1 MCGRFT
7 LTAPESAIIEHF
19 DLSEPLEDYK
29 PRYNVAP
36 GQQLLAVVNDGQQ
49 YKIKRFKWGLVPFWA
64 KDPKMGYSTFNARA
78 ETVAT
83 KAAFREPLK
92 RSRTLIVADGFFEW
106 LSLSKKEKQPM
117 RFLLKSKEVYGF
129 AGLWDTWRGPDGTVL
144 ETCTIITTTPNDVV
158 KDVHDRMPVILP
170 RENEQ
175 AWLDPGTQD
184 TEFLHSLLQ
193 PYPAEEMF
201 SYPVSSL
208 VGNVR
213 NDSADLIEELNS
225 K

>member
-7 LTAPESAIIEHF
+7 LTAPEDAIIDHF
-19 DLSEPLEDYK
+19 NLAEPLVEYQ

-36 GQQLLAVVNDGQQ
+36 GQQVLAVVNDGRQNT
-49 YKIKRFKWGLVPFWA
+49 IKRFKWGLVPFWT

-106 LSLSKKEKQPM
+106 LALSKKEKQPM

-129 AGLWDTWRGPDGTVL
+129 AGLWDTWRGPDGTIL

-170 RENEQ
+170 RQNEQ

-184 TEFLHSLLQ
+184 TDFLQSLLQ
-193 PYPAEEMF
+193 PYPADEMF
-201 SYPVSSL
+201 SYPVSTL

-213 NDSADLIEELNS
+213 NDSVDLIEELNS